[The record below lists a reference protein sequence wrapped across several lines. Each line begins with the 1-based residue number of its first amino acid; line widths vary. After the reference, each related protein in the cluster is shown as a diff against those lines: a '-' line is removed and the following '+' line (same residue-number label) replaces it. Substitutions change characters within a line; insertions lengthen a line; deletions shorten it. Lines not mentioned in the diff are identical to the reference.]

1 MKNTVQD
8 KKRLSQPRLESKRIF
23 YKKWLIFSETQ
34 FLTQNGVRRK
44 ELCFQQKIMK
54 NTVQEKKKVFLNL
67 DLMKNA
73 LFRRNC

>member
-54 NTVQEKKKVFLNL
+54 NTVQEKKKSFST
-67 DLMKNA
+67 
-73 LFRRNC
+73 